1 MHAPECL
8 HIDSGLENQ
17 ENMRVIVRV
26 DVVAGV
32 TEVLRAVHT
41 PEPLADDVGHAAI
54 AYCGF
59 VDNVAE
65 VLCIDWM
72 G

>member
-1 MHAPECL
+1 MCILVSIDCL
-8 HIDSGLENQ
+8 AS
-17 ENMRVIVRV
+17 
-26 DVVAGV
+26 VA
-32 TEVLRAVHT
+32 EVLRAVHT